1 MSIAK
6 WFLGWLKSRM
16 SEQRTAA
23 PDHSVRLFVRR
34 LEDRQVL
41 SVSAVLVGTDVTF
54 TGDDGGASADSIIFT
69 LDVDGHLAHNLGGI
83 NGFHSSIDLDNT
95 LAGDQVLT
103 AADIT
108 QLTVD
113 LGADNDSVNFANH
126 FNFAAGSLSVSAES
140 ISATLGSLS
149 VQGLAQ
155 FDAGSANNIALL
167 GSNDFQQIQVVS
179 ANNVFL
185 NDINDLEFS
194 GASTVAGDLEVT
206 FGTSVTSLTTNEAG
220 ASLAVGRLASFSG
233 GSIALGAAA
242 GDTFHFGRLHLDAV
256 GTASVEEDSGTELF
270 GDVFASELRLASE
283 GDITAPTA
291 NLQVTGLASFS
302 GDSISVGNAATVTE
316 FGSLHFESAGAV
328 AVDEDTATELVG
340 DNRAL
345 SLLINSAGDLTATG
359 SLTVSTTSSFSA
371 AGDVILNHT
380 LNDFGGAVAVSGHAV
395 ELVDANALTLGQ
407 VDATAAEVTAGG
419 QITLGTGAGEDL
431 IATDCVLLH
440 ASSGGVAQRAGSTIL
455 TDRLAL
461 TGAGRFTL
469 DQANDVNLLAVD
481 ISGPVHVTD
490 MNSLVVGT
498 ACGVSGLTTRDND
511 ASLKVGEDLELQE
524 RVDLGQGNLFIHAE
538 GTVSQSAT
546 GAISASGLALLVS
559 GTTTLNQTNDV
570 DTLAT
575 ETQGTVEF
583 HDIDDLHIGVVS
595 ETASPAHMTISGAS
609 VDDADFKVTIEAG
622 NITLEQE
629 ISTGAGDVH
638 LAATT
643 GSILD
648 GQDGLTR
655 ISAHNLSLIAQT
667 QIGDI
672 VDFAAG
678 TGDAIDASLTGV
690 LTRASVTETGGE
702 IFLNFHGDL
711 RAASGSV
718 NVGGGNAASAILR
731 ATGGGIDVGT
741 ALGVFSLS
749 SGDNLAL
756 EAIEIAGAGG
766 TLVLPDAG
774 LDVGA
779 GDLRLRGDVDVRDAA
794 DRNLGPLVADDL
806 HFTSGAGSGDTTLTT
821 RINTLTAQITSSGA
835 GLTVLEAD
843 GLVLTAID
851 LVDGDLAVHASQSTA
866 GDIEVIDVAVG
877 DARITLDTTAHGGGQ
892 IVDADTL
899 DDPNRADLTATE
911 IDLRAGTGI
920 AHGAKLEIAAERL
933 AATTV
938 SGQIN
943 VRDVAGDLTIAA
955 LARGTAGV
963 SVTAGVAGDDI
974 CISTVG
980 ALTVDADV
988 SNSGTGDREIL
999 LAADGDT
1006 ADHDLT
1012 VNADITATD
1021 GNSTITLLAGDS
1033 ILFAG
1038 TTVTSA
1044 AGTGAV
1050 QVRAGRVYQNG
1061 GVESAGASGG
1071 DIVMQDGSI
1080 IQSDNGTI
1088 TLSAPNDIQ
1097 LSEVN
1102 ANADGEDGDIALLAD
1117 ADGSGAGQIREA
1129 LSGESPNLIADHAT
1143 LSAATGIGTAGL
1155 GDINTAVV
1163 SLDIHNTTSGAIQI
1177 TDVDAVQIE
1186 QLSQSGGG
1194 EVLLQTSNGSITVDN
1209 DNRSPVAVVI
1219 TGGGTL
1225 VLDAQGARSD
1235 VVVNDG
1241 IQSIGGDITLL
1252 ADRNIETHSAA
1263 VATTGGDGDLTL
1275 VAGQDIRILD
1285 PGNLNPIDL
1294 QVTGS
1299 GTVSL
1304 RAANELVLGSQN
1316 PGDPNAVQHTTL
1328 NDVVVA
1334 SGTGRITNTLP
1345 ILFDVQSPQVTAE
1358 GEAVLS
1364 VTIGRPG
1371 ETNLAVRVYWGDGT
1385 VETFTGLAAGTHTY
1399 RHFYTANPNPL
1410 DPAAPILVN
1419 VQVAHDPKI
1428 LLVAPNVNSSVL
1440 SVLNSAIDIPPPVP
1454 TPNINADL
1462 AKAIYNP
1469 GDPLFPTLQGQIVS
1483 SPGSETVPG
1492 TVVFQDTTFL
1502 ATTIP
1507 VPGEGLAT
1515 FVFDTTP
1522 PVKMLDFPEGVKI
1535 VDTQPPSTVHV
1546 SEGTAAQLVAEA
1558 GEDTSS
1564 GERQVILEVISPTGE
1579 VIQQA
1584 VLPES
1589 TLDDLQAIIGRL
1601 PDGQYRFQL
1610 REAGEDRLRLLL
1622 EFEVRQ
1628 GKIADET
1635 DAGDRPPSMK
1645 KPVPPEPMDPESK
1658 EQAPD
1663 PNGANLR
1670 PDSSDLDATAAS
1682 QATPPPTASFTAHRA
1697 WKHATEMTSR
1707 ENLPDDSDQG
1717 GQSQYDD
1724 ADTAV
1729 ETLGVVVAVVGA
1741 GWTITDQ
1748 SRSKSIPRKQLS
1760 RVSRL
1765 LRRVRNIVPGQTA
1778 DSRILDE
1785 SAILVPT
1792 TSPLGEWTC

>member
-1 MSIAK
+1 MAISPTT
-6 WFLGWLKSRM
+6 W
-16 SEQRTAA
+16 
-23 PDHSVRLFVRR
+23 
-34 LEDRQVL
+34 
-41 SVSAVLVGTDVTF
+41 
-54 TGDDGGASADSIIFT
+54 
-69 LDVDGHLAHNLGGI
+69 GGI

-103 AADIT
+103 AANIT

-126 FNFAAGSLSVSAES
+126 FNFAAGSLSVTAES

-155 FDAGSANNIALL
+155 FDTGSANNIALL
-167 GSNDFQQIQVVS
+167 GSNDFQQIQIVS

-206 FGTSVTSLTTNEAG
+206 FGTSVTSLITNETG
-220 ASLAVGRLASFSG
+220 ASLAVGGLASFSG

-242 GDTFHFGRLHLDAV
+242 GDILHFGRLHLDAV

-270 GDVFASELRLASE
+270 GDVFTYELRLASA

-302 GDSISVGNAATVTE
+302 GDSISVGTAATVTE

-328 AVDEDTATELVG
+328 AVDEDSATELVG

-345 SLLINSAGDLTATG
+345 SLLINSAGDLTASG

-371 AGDVILNHT
+371 VGDVILNHT

-431 IATDCVLLH
+431 ISIDCVQLH
-440 ASSGGVAQRAGSTIL
+440 ANVEGVVQRAGSTIL

-481 ISGPVHVTD
+481 ITGPVHVSD
-490 MNSLVVGT
+490 MNSLIVGT
-498 ACGVSGLTTRDND
+498 ACGVTGLTTRDND

-524 RVDLGQGNLFIHAE
+524 RVDLGQGNLLIRAE

-546 GAISASGLALLVS
+546 GTITASGLALLVS
-559 GTTTLNQTNDV
+559 GMTTLSQANDI

-575 ETQGTVEF
+575 ETQSAVEY

-609 VDDADFKVTIEAG
+609 VDDADFKVTVEAG
-622 NITLEQE
+622 NITLEQA

-638 LAATT
+638 LEATT
-643 GSILD
+643 GSIMD
-648 GQDGLTR
+648 GQDGLTFVTT
-655 ISAHNLSLIAQT
+655 HNLSLTAQS

-672 VDFAAG
+672 VHFAAG

-690 LTRASVTETGGE
+690 LTRASVTDAGGE

-711 RAASGSV
+711 HAASGSV

-731 ATGGGIDVGT
+731 AIGGGIDVGT

-779 GDLRLRGDVDVRDAA
+779 GDLCLKGDVDVRDAT

-821 RINTLTAQITSSGA
+821 RINTLTAQVTGRGA
-835 GLTVLEAD
+835 GLTVIEAD
-843 GLVLTAID
+843 GLVLTDID
-851 LVDGDLAVHASQSTA
+851 LVDGDLEVHASQTTA
-866 GDIEVIDVAVG
+866 GNIRIIDVAVG

-899 DDPNRADLTATE
+899 DAPNTADLTATE

-920 AHGAKLEIAAERL
+920 ANGSKLEISAERL

-955 LARGTAGV
+955 LARGTTGV
-963 SVTAGVAGDDI
+963 SVTNGAAGDNI
-974 CISTVG
+974 CITTVG
-980 ALTVDADV
+980 ALTVESAV
-988 SNSGTGDREIL
+988 SNAGTGDRQIL

-1006 ADHDLT
+1006 SSNDLT
-1012 VNADITATD
+1012 VNAAI
-1021 GNSTITLLAGDS
+1021 STIGGDSSITLLAGDS

-1050 QVRAGRVYQNG
+1050 QARAGRVFQNG
-1061 GVESAGASGG
+1061 GVESAGSDSG
-1071 DIVMQDGSI
+1071 DILMSDGSI

-1102 ANADGEDGDIALLAD
+1102 ANADGEDGDIVLIAD
-1117 ADGSGAGQIREA
+1117 ADVSGAGQIREA
-1129 LSGESPNLIADHAT
+1129 HSGESSNLIADHAT

-1155 GDINTAVV
+1155 GDINTSVV
-1163 SLDIHNTTSGAIQI
+1163 SLEIHNTNSGAIQI
-1177 TDVDAVQIE
+1177 TEIDAVQIE

-1194 EVLLQTSNGSITVDN
+1194 GVLLQTTNGSITVDN
-1209 DNRSPVAVVI
+1209 DNRSPAAIVI
-1219 TGGGTL
+1219 IGGGSL

-1241 IQSIGGDITLL
+1241 IQLTGGDITLL
-1252 ADRNIETHSAA
+1252 ANRNIVTNSAS
-1263 VATTGGDGDLTL
+1263 VITTGGDGDLAL
-1275 VAGQDIRILD
+1275 VAGRDIRILD

-1299 GTVSL
+1299 GSVSL

-1316 PGDPNAVQHTTL
+1316 PREPNAIQHTTL

-1334 SGTGRITNTLP
+1334 SETGRITNTLP
-1345 ILFDVQSPQVTAE
+1345 ILFDVSSPQVTAE

-1385 VETFTGLAAGTHTY
+1385 VETFTGLAAGTYTY

-1419 VQVAHDPKI
+1419 VRVAHDPKI

-1462 AKAIYNP
+1462 AKAIYNS
-1469 GDPLFPTLQGQIVS
+1469 GDPLFSTLQSQIVS
-1483 SPGSETVPG
+1483 SPGHEAAPG

-1522 PVKMLDFPEGVKI
+1522 PVKLLDFPEGIKI
-1535 VDTQPPSTVHV
+1535 VDTQPPSTVHA
-1546 SEGTAAQLVAEA
+1546 SEGTAAQLVAEV
-1558 GEDTSS
+1558 GEDTTS

-1601 PDGQYRFQL
+1601 PDGQYRFHL

-1628 GKIADET
+1628 GKIADEA
-1635 DAGDRPPSMK
+1635 DAADRPPSMK

-1663 PNGANLR
+1663 PNGASLPLN
-1670 PDSSDLDATAAS
+1670 SSDSGAATTS
-1682 QATPPPTASFTAHRA
+1682 QATPPPTASLAARRA
-1697 WKHATEMTSR
+1697 WKSAAAMTS
-1707 ENLPDDSDQG
+1707 EDQTDDSEHAR
-1717 GQSQYDD
+1717 QSEYDE
-1724 ADTAV
+1724 ADTTA
-1729 ETLGVVVAVVGA
+1729 ETLGVIVAVVGA
-1741 GWTITDQ
+1741 GWTISDQ
-1748 SRSKSIPRKQLS
+1748 SRSKSISRTNLS

-1765 LRRVRNIVPGQTA
+1765 LRRVRNAAPGQTD
-1778 DSRILDE
+1778 DSRIHDE
-1785 SAILVPT
+1785 SVTVVPT